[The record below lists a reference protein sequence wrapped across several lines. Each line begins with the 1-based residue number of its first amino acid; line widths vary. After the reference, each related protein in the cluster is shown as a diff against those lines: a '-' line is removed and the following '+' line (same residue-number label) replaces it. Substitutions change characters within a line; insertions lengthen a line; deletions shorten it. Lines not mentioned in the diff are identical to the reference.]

1 MFIYCHID
9 NEKLK
14 NTNTKKS
21 SKKNFEKKLKK
32 KRKFKKNM
40 NRK

>member
-1 MFIYCHID
+1 MFIYCYID

-14 NTNTKKS
+14 IQKNKKKS
-21 SKKNFEKKLKK
+21 EKLK